1 MTNNIIVTM
10 KENVLTVVT
19 PITKTAYEKAMS
31 DMVVKDEKKE
41 NTLFRV
47 VVDKNGAAA
56 IGENFLQCNTYVDE
70 KLAVQ
75 MVFKMGTKM
84 EDVKALYGKALLN
97 ANQYIPQILTNI
109 TAETAAVDAIFGETA
124 E

>member
-1 MTNNIIVTM
+1 MTNITVSM

-19 PITKTAYEKAMS
+19 PITKAAYEKAMS

-47 VVDKNGAAA
+47 NVDKSGKAA
-56 IGENFLQCNTYVDE
+56 IGENFLVCNTFVDD
-70 KLAVQ
+70 KLALQ
-75 MVFKMGTKM
+75 MMFPMGTKL
-84 EDVKALYGKALLN
+84 EDVKLQYGKALLN
-97 ANQYIPQILTNI
+97 ANEFIPKIATSI
-109 TAETAAVDAIFGETA
+109 TAETAAVDAIFGVTA